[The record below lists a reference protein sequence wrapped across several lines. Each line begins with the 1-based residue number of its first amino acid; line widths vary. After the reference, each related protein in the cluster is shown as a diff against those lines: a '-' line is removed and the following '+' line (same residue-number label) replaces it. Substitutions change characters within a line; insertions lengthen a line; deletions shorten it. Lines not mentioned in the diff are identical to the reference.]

1 MKIKKGFV
9 MRKVAGSA
17 VVIATGEASKS
28 FHGMVR
34 LNATG
39 ADIWQG
45 VADGLDENAI
55 TDRLMESYEVDRE
68 KAYEDVV
75 TTVNKMKEAG
85 FIEE

>member
-9 MRKVAGSA
+9 MRKVAGNA
-17 VVIATGEASKS
+17 VVIATGEASKN

-55 TDRLMESYEVDRE
+55 ADRLVSIYEVDRE
-68 KAYEDVV
+68 KAYEDVIS
-75 TTVNKMKEAG
+75 TVAKMKEAG

>member
-55 TDRLMESYEVDRE
+55 TDRLMENYEVDRE

>member
-9 MRKVAGSA
+9 MRKVAGNA

-55 TDRLMESYEVDRE
+55 ADRLVEIYEVERE
-68 KAYEDVV
+68 KAYEDVIS
-75 TTVNKMKEAG
+75 TVAKMKEAG

>member
-1 MKIKKGFV
+1 MRIKKGFV
-9 MRKVAGSA
+9 MRKVAGNA

-55 TDRLMESYEVDRE
+55 AERLAEEYEVEKD

-75 TTVNKMKEAG
+75 ATVKKMKEAG

>member
-28 FHGMVR
+28 FHGMVK

-45 VADGLDENAI
+45 IADGLDENAI
-55 TDRLMESYEVDRE
+55 AERITESYEIDKE

-75 TTVNKMKEAG
+75 ATVNKMREAG

>member
-9 MRKVAGSA
+9 MRKVAGNA
-17 VVIATGEASKS
+17 VVIATGEASKN

-55 TDRLMESYEVDRE
+55 ADRLVSIYEVDRE
-68 KAYEDVV
+68 KAYEDV
-75 TTVNKMKEAG
+75 TSTVAKMKEAG